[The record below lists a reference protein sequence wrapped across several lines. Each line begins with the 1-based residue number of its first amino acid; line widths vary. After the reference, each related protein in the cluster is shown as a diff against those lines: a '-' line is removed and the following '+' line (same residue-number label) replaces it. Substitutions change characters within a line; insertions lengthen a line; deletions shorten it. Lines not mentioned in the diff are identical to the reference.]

1 MPELVQPLGHT
12 EIVSGLV
19 QSCREERMPHA
30 LLFEGSEGVG
40 KFRAALWLAAA
51 LLCEKRGDAP
61 CLICGSCKR
70 FQSDSHAD
78 VFIIDHRAHAQNAI
92 TIDFIVPRENRPKD
106 GYRGPPVEAFLALRS
121 AEGRGKY
128 IIVRE
133 SEAML
138 EEAQNAFLKMLEE
151 PRPGVHLLLETS
163 SAGSLLA
170 TVRSRV
176 VPVKFGSVSEAQCRA
191 ILEGQKPF
199 AKGTPEDAEAIQ
211 RLVRM
216 SGGSPGLA
224 LRLHGL
230 AAPAM
235 QELIGS
241 ALAGSRSGS
250 DVAMELFDLKGSFP
264 GKTPA
269 AQRRTRARI
278 ALEMGV
284 ELLTDL
290 ERVIAGMDPRE
301 LPHGMVVGPLL
312 ESGRFSDGPARRRI
326 AETWLKALEDLGLN
340 LSPEGLLDRALLSI
354 SQHSISQVG
363 GSLASTPA

>member
-1 MPELVQPLGHT
+1 
-12 EIVSGLV
+12 V
-19 QSCREERMPHA
+19 QSAREDRLPHA
-30 LLFEGSEGVG
+30 LLLEGSEGVG

-51 LLCEKRGDAP
+51 LLCERGGDAP
-61 CLICGSCKR
+61 CLLCGSCKR
-70 FQSDSHAD
+70 VQSDSHAD
-78 VFIIDHRAHAQNAI
+78 LFVIDHRAHAQNAI

-106 GYRGPPVEAFLALRS
+106 SYRGSPVEEFLALRA

-176 VPVKFGSVSEAQCRA
+176 VPVKFGGVAGPQCEE
-191 ILEGQKPF
+191 ILRGHKVF
-199 AKGTPEDAEAIQ
+199 AKGTPEDAATIQ
-211 RLVRM
+211 NLVRM

-224 LRLHGL
+224 LRLHSL
-230 AAPAM
+230 RAPAM

-241 ALAGSRSGS
+241 ALDGSRSAS
-250 DVAMELFDLKGSFP
+250 DVAAELFDLKGDFS
-264 GKTPA
+264 GKTAA

-278 ALEMGV
+278 ALDVGM

-290 ERVIAGMDPRE
+290 ERAIAGLDPSQ
-301 LPHGMVVGPLL
+301 LPHGAVAGPLAA
-312 ESGRFSDGPARRRI
+312 SGRFSDGAARRRI
-326 AETWLKALEDLGLN
+326 AETWLKAREDLGLN
-340 LSPEGLLDRALLSI
+340 LSPEGLIDRALLSI
-354 SQHSISQVG
+354 PRYAFRGVARGLSHSLPPRVSPG
-363 GSLASTPA
+363 PAR

>member
-1 MPELVQPLGHT
+1 MPELIEPLGHT
-12 EIVSGLV
+12 DIVAGLV
-19 QSCREERMPHA
+19 QSAREERLPHA

-51 LLCEKRGDAP
+51 LLCEEGGEAP
-61 CLICGSCKR
+61 CLGCGSCKR
-70 FQSDSHAD
+70 VQSDSHAD
-78 VFIIDHRAHAQNAI
+78 LFVIDHKAHAQNAI

-106 GYRGPPVEAFLALRS
+106 GYRGSPVEEFLALRA

-133 SEAML
+133 TEAML

-163 SAGSLLA
+163 SAGSLLG

-176 VPVKFGSVSEAQCRA
+176 VPVKFGGVTGAQCEE
-191 ILEGQKPF
+191 ILKRQKAF
-199 AKGTPEDAEAIQ
+199 AKGTPEDLGAI
-211 RLVRM
+211 RKLVRM

-264 GKTPA
+264 GKTAA

-278 ALEMGV
+278 ALDVGI

-290 ERVIAGMDPRE
+290 ERALAGVDAE
-301 LPHGMVVGPLL
+301 DLPHGVVAGPLAA
-312 ESGRFSDGPARRRI
+312 SGRFSDAAGRRRI
-326 AETWLKALEDLGLN
+326 AATWLQAREDLGLN
-340 LSPEGLLDRALLSI
+340 LSPEGLMDRALLSI
-354 SQHSISQVG
+354 PRFADSG
-363 GSLASTPA
+363 PAR

>member
-1 MPELVQPLGHT
+1 MPELVEPLGHT
-12 EIVSGLV
+12 EVVAGLV
-19 QSCREERMPHA
+19 QSAREERMPHA

-51 LLCEKRGDAP
+51 LLCERGGDAP
-61 CLICGSCKR
+61 CLECGSCKR
-70 FQSDSHAD
+70 VQSDSHAD
-78 VFIIDHRAHAQNAI
+78 VFIIDHKAHAQNAI

-106 GYRGPPVEAFLALRS
+106 GYRGSPVEEFLALRA

-176 VPVKFGSVSEAQCRA
+176 VPVKFGGVTEAQCEQ
-191 ILEGQKPF
+191 ILREQKTF
-199 AKGTPEDAEAIQ
+199 AKGTPEDEAAIKK
-211 RLVRM
+211 LVRM

-235 QELIGS
+235 QELIGA
-241 ALAGSRSGS
+241 ALAGTRSGS
-250 DVAMELFDLKGSFP
+250 EVAMELFDLKGNFT
-264 GKTPA
+264 GKTAA

-278 ALEMGV
+278 ALDIGM

-290 ERVIAGMDPRE
+290 ERALAGVDPTE
-301 LPHGMVVGPLL
+301 LPHGIVAGPLA
-312 ESGRFSDGPARRRI
+312 ESGRFSDVGGRRSM
-326 AETWLKALEDLGLN
+326 AATWLKAREDLGLN

-354 SQHSISQVG
+354 PRYASA
-363 GSLASTPA
+363 GSAR

>member
-1 MPELVQPLGHT
+1 MPELVEPIGHT
-12 EIVSGLV
+12 AIVAGLV
-19 QSCREERMPHA
+19 QSAREDRLPHA
-30 LLFEGSEGVG
+30 LLLEGSEGVG

-51 LLCEKRGDAP
+51 LLCERGGDAP
-61 CLICGSCKR
+61 CLVCGSCKR
-70 FQSDSHAD
+70 VQSGSHAD
-78 VFIIDHRAHAQNAI
+78 VFVIDHKAEAQNAI

-106 GYRGPPVEAFLALRS
+106 GYRGPPVEEFLALRA

-133 SEAML
+133 TEAML

-176 VPVKFGSVSEAQCRA
+176 VPVKFGGVSEAQCEE
-191 ILEGQKPF
+191 ILKSQKVF
-199 AKGTPEDAEAIQ
+199 AKGTPEDFEAIQ
-211 RLVRM
+211 TLVRM

-235 QELIGS
+235 QRLIGS
-241 ALAGSRSGS
+241 ALAGTSSGS
-250 DVAMELFDLKGSFP
+250 DIAMELFDLKGTFT
-264 GKTPA
+264 GKTAA

-278 ALEMGV
+278 ALDIGL

-290 ERVIAGMDPRE
+290 ERALAGVDPRL
-301 LPHGMVVGPLL
+301 LPHGLVVGPLA
-312 ESGRFSDGPARRRI
+312 ESGRLGDQGARRRI
-326 AETWLKALEDLGLN
+326 AAVWLQAREDLGLN
-340 LSPEGLLDRALLSI
+340 LSPEGLIDRALLSI
-354 SQHSISQVG
+354 PRY
-363 GSLASTPA
+363 ASAS

>member
-1 MPELVQPLGHT
+1 MPELVEPLAHT
-12 EIVSGLV
+12 EIVAGLV
-19 QSCREERMPHA
+19 QSSREERLPHA
-30 LLFEGSEGVG
+30 LLLEGSEGVG

-51 LLCEKRGDAP
+51 LLCERAGDAP
-61 CLICGSCKR
+61 CLECGSCKR
-70 FQSDSHAD
+70 VQSDSHAD
-78 VFIIDHRAHAQNAI
+78 LFIIDHRAHAQNAI

-106 GYRGPPVEAFLALRS
+106 SYKGSPVEEFLALRA

-133 SEAML
+133 AEAML

-176 VPVKFGSVSEAQCRA
+176 VPVKFGGVSAPQCEE
-191 ILEGQKPF
+191 ILRRQKAF
-199 AKGTPEDAEAIQ
+199 ASGTPEDAAAIQ
-211 RLVRM
+211 KLVRM

-230 AAPAM
+230 SAPAM

-241 ALAGSRSGS
+241 ALAGSRSAS
-250 DVAMELFDLKGSFP
+250 EVAMELFDLKGQFS
-264 GKTPA
+264 GKTAA

-278 ALEMGV
+278 ALDIGM

-290 ERVIAGMDPRE
+290 ERALAGMDVAE
-301 LPHGMVVGPLL
+301 LPHGSVAGPLA
-312 ESGRFSDGPARRRI
+312 ESGRFSNGAARRRI
-326 AETWLKALEDLGLN
+326 SATWLKAREDLGLN
-340 LSPEGLLDRALLSI
+340 LSPEGLVDRALLSI
-354 SQHSISQVG
+354 PRYASQG
-363 GSLASTPA
+363 AAR

>member
-1 MPELVQPLGHT
+1 MPELVEPMGHQG
-12 EIVSGLV
+12 IVTGLV
-19 QSCREERMPHA
+19 RSARQERMPHA

-40 KFRAALWLAAA
+40 KYRAALWLAAA
-51 LLCEKRGDAP
+51 LLCEASGDAP
-61 CLICGSCKR
+61 CLVCGSCKR

-92 TIDFIVPRENRPKD
+92 TIDFIASRENRPKD
-106 GYRGPPVEAFLALRS
+106 GYRGSPVEEFLALRS

-133 SEAML
+133 AEAML

-151 PRPGVHLLLETS
+151 PRPNVHLFLETS

-176 VPVKFGSVSEAQCRA
+176 VPVQFGGLSMAQCEEVLGREKA
-191 ILEGQKPF
+191 F
-199 AKGTPEDAEAIQ
+199 AERTPEQLGTIQ
-211 RLVRM
+211 NLVRL

-224 LRLHGL
+224 LRLHQR

-235 QELIGS
+235 QALIAEAMGGQRS
-241 ALAGSRSGS
+241 AS
-250 DVAMELFDLKGSFP
+250 DAAAELFDLKGDFP

-278 ALEMGV
+278 ALDVGLEI
-284 ELLTDL
+284 LTDI
-290 ERVIAGMDPRE
+290 ERALAGLDPAE
-301 LPHGMVVGPLL
+301 LPHGAVAGPLA
-312 ESGRFSDGPARRRI
+312 ESGRFRDASGRRRMGE
-326 AETWLKALEDLGLN
+326 AWLQAREDLGLN

-354 SQHSISQVG
+354 PRFAHTS
-363 GSLASTPA
+363 